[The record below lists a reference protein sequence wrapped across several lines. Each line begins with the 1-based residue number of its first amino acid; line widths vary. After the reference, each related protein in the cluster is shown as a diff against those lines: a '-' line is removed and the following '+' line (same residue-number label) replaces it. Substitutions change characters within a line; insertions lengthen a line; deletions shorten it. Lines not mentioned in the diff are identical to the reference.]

1 MQVVSFLLLSR
12 RVVLMC
18 AFSHILAPLM
28 LCSFEPSHLMNGEN
42 LLVVIDEPVEFEEK
56 TYDTCH

>member
-1 MQVVSFLLLSR
+1 
-12 RVVLMC
+12 MC